1 MNLLFWRSRIPGL
14 KRISFHCRKCSSAK
28 KYARITCQILSYK
41 FFRFVLYQ
49 LSKNLNRP
57 FFMDFLTQ
65 LSIRYTEK
73 SAVVDEEDPDDQG
86 EEIKCVCFWTM
97 WWVHSLYLTVWSGF
111 KVSTLTFAQI
121 LNSRTI
127 SNVATRVYQQI
138 CFLVIW
144 ILVQFQKCLF
154 VLNVICYVQI
164 MDKMNLIDATH
175 FYWHLIGLILFLA
188 AWLSIYQLCTH
199 IFISHDISPNKRYN
213 WYW

>member
-1 MNLLFWRSRIPGL
+1 MLNFFKEMNLLFWRSCIPGL

-97 WWVHSLYLTVWSGF
+97 WWVHSLYLTVWSGLQS
-111 KVSTLTFAQI
+111 VHTH
-121 LNSRTI
+121 
-127 SNVATRVYQQI
+127 I
-138 CFLVIW
+138 CTDS
-144 ILVQFQKCLF
+144 QFQNNFKCGHTSLSANLF
-154 VLNVICYVQI
+154 SGDLNIGPI
-164 MDKMNLIDATH
+164 SKMFVRFECNLLCANNGQNEFNWCNTLLLASYWINLI
-175 FYWHLIGLILFLA
+175 FSCLA
-188 AWLSIYQLCTH
+188 FHLSIMHTYFYISWYQ
-199 IFISHDISPNKRYN
+199 PR
-213 WYW
+213 